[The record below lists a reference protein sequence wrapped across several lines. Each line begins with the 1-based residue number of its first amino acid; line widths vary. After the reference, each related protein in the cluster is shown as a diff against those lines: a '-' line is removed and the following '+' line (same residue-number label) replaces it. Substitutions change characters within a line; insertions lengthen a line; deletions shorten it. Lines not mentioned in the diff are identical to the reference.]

1 MEKVVLIT
9 GSSKGIGKAT
19 AVEFAKIGE
28 YKVVINYLTDK
39 ANAEELSNYLKEE
52 YKTETLVIKADV
64 SNEEQVKNMIQEIID
79 KFGKID
85 VLVNNA
91 GIAIDK
97 EFEDR
102 TVDDW
107 KRTLEVNTIGTFL
120 VSKYVSENMMKNK
133 GGKIINV
140 SSTSGIDICFPT
152 SIDYDASKA
161 AIINLTKN
169 LAIQFAP
176 YINVNSVAP
185 GWVNTEMNKEL
196 PEDLIKEETEKIYKK
211 RFAEPEEIAK
221 VICFLASEDAEYI
234 NSTVIKVDGGM

>member
-19 AVEFAKIGE
+19 AIEFAKIGG

-39 ANAEELSNYLKEE
+39 ENAEKLSNYLKEK
-52 YKTETLVIKADV
+52 YKIETLVIKTDI
-64 SNEEQVKNMIQEIID
+64 SNEEQVKNMIQEVIN
-79 KFGKID
+79 KFGRID

-102 TVDDW
+102 TVEDW

-120 VSKYVSENMMKNK
+120 VSKYASENMLKNK
-133 GGKIINV
+133 SGKIINV
-140 SSTSGIDICFPT
+140 SSRNGINTFFPS

-161 AIINLTKN
+161 AIINLTYN
-169 LAIQFAP
+169 LAIQFSP
-176 YINVNSVAP
+176 YINVNAVSP
-185 GWVNTEMNKEL
+185 GLVNTEMNKEL
-196 PEDLIKEETEKIYKK
+196 PKELIKEETEKIYKK
-211 RFAEPEEIAK
+211 RFADPEEIAK

>member
-19 AVEFAKIGE
+19 AVEFAKIGG
-28 YKVVINYLTDK
+28 YKVVINYLTDRE
-39 ANAEELSNYLKEE
+39 NAEELSNYLKEE
-52 YKTETLVIKADV
+52 YKIETLVIKADV
-64 SNEEQVKNMIQEIID
+64 SNEEQVKDMIQEIID

-102 TVDDW
+102 TVEDW

-120 VSKYVSENMMKNK
+120 VSKYASENMMNNK
-133 GGKIINV
+133 SGKIINV
-140 SSTSGIDICFPT
+140 SSTNGINTFFPS

-161 AIINLTKN
+161 AIINLTYN

-176 YINVNSVAP
+176 YINVNAVAP

-196 PEDLIKEETEKIYKK
+196 AEDLIKEETEKIYKK

-234 NSTVIKVDGGM
+234 NGTVIKVDGGM